1 MARLFA
7 VLVGIFVLASTSLAE
22 AQAIF
27 VSSGDSGLFG
37 GIVANPG
44 QAPPRDNQQA
54 KPGTATVRGRVV
66 AGDSGQPLRKAQVR
80 IMANISPGS
89 TQLPE
94 SRLVTTDASGRYEFK
109 ELPAGRY
116 NLTASKGVYVS
127 LQYGQLRP
135 FEPGKPLEVLDGQ
148 TLERID
154 FALPRGSVITGRVL
168 DEFGEPVSDV
178 QVSAMRYQFTP
189 AGRQLAMA
197 GRQATTNDIGEYR
210 LFALAP
216 GDYYVSATLRGAN
229 TFERT
234 DDRSG
239 YAPTY
244 YPSTADTASAQR
256 LTVGVGQTLSE
267 ISISLLPI
275 RTARISGTAVDSQGR
290 PMTGLVMAVPRLGFF
305 GGPFGLSPAQIRPDG
320 SFTINGLTPGEY
332 TLQVQSQPFADQTTA
347 ESASADV
354 TVGGSDI
361 NDLRLVASKPSNGS
375 GRIVFSDPAAAQ
387 SLRSS
392 GVRVMPAPTP
402 TGGIMFGPAGAGGA
416 VGEDWTFQIK
426 LRPGSTRINVVG
438 QPAGWVLKAIRH
450 QGNDVTDAGIDVK
463 PNEDVTEI
471 EVELTNRIT
480 EVSGLVTNGRG
491 DPSKDYWAI
500 VFARDHQKWQPTS
513 RYIRTA
519 RPDQDGRFKISGLP
533 AGDYLA
539 VALDFI
545 EQGQANDPEFLD
557 RIQDRAVRFSLGENE
572 AKTLD
577 LKLGSLP

>member
-1 MARLFA
+1 MARLLA
-7 VLVGIFVLASTSLAE
+7 VLVGIFALASTTLAE

-37 GIVANPG
+37 GVVANPG

-54 KPGTATVRGRVV
+54 KSGTAIVRGRVV

-80 IMANISPGS
+80 IMSNISPGS

-135 FEPGKPLEVLDGQ
+135 FEPGKPLEILDGQ
-148 TLERID
+148 ALERID
-154 FALPRGSVITGRVL
+154 FALPRGSVITGRVV
-168 DEFGEPVSDV
+168 DEFGEPVSEV
-178 QVSAMRYQFTP
+178 QVSAMRYQYTP

-275 RTARISGTAVDSQGR
+275 RTAHQWNCSRFTGTTD
-290 PMTGLVMAVPRLGFF
+290 
-305 GGPFGLSPAQIRPDG
+305 DG
-320 SFTINGLTPGEY
+320 SGHGCSTHGVLRRTF
-332 TLQVQSQPFADQTTA
+332 
-347 ESASADV
+347 
-354 TVGGSDI
+354 
-361 NDLRLVASKPSNGS
+361 RLVAGSN
-375 GRIVFSDPAAAQ
+375 
-387 SLRSS
+387 
-392 GVRVMPAPTP
+392 
-402 TGGIMFGPAGAGGA
+402 
-416 VGEDWTFQIK
+416 
-426 LRPGSTRINVVG
+426 
-438 QPAGWVLKAIRH
+438 
-450 QGNDVTDAGIDVK
+450 
-463 PNEDVTEI
+463 
-471 EVELTNRIT
+471 
-480 EVSGLVTNGRG
+480 
-491 DPSKDYWAI
+491 
-500 VFARDHQKWQPTS
+500 TS
-513 RYIRTA
+513 RWFVHHQR
-519 RPDQDGRFKISGLP
+519 
-533 AGDYLA
+533 
-539 VALDFI
+539 LDT
-545 EQGQANDPEFLD
+545 
-557 RIQDRAVRFSLGENE
+557 R
-572 AKTLD
+572 
-577 LKLGSLP
+577 